1 MSALKQAI
9 EDLLANSGRSVQEA
23 VSRHFTPDFRQRT
36 NGNWDDRDTFVA
48 RIAGLRDLVAK
59 ASVTVLDEL
68 VDGER
73 YAHRHIID
81 LVTRDG
87 GRIVQEVYLF
97 ARRAPDGR
105 FAFIEETTRA
115 LQGAAE

>member
-9 EDLLANSGRSVQEA
+9 EDLLANSGLSVEES

-36 NGNWDDRDTFVA
+36 NGNWDDHDAFVA
-48 RIAGLRDLVAK
+48 RIAGLRNLIAK
-59 ASVTVLDEL
+59 VNVTVLDEL

-97 ARRAPDGR
+97 ARRAADGR
-105 FAFIEETTRA
+105 FTCIEESTFDRS
-115 LQGAAE
+115 GAAE